1 MKGKKT
7 LLILGILAT
16 LLLMVTVPAAMA
28 GGKGGEP
35 GSGCPGSDMYK
46 FQYDAPPYEGTVTGI
61 WEEGW
66 VKIFG
71 NLEQV
76 GKSTCSAN
84 IPVTDPYWI
93 MPLDMAYFQNL
104 KAHDLLNACLV
115 DIVQGGEIF
124 PCISEGY
131 MEIIGAGDLKFT
143 SPTSC
148 TVRVIMMHV
157 KVKQ

>member
-28 GGKGGEP
+28 SGRGGEP
-35 GSGCPGSDMYK
+35 GAGCPGSDIYK
-46 FQYDAPPYEGTVTGI
+46 FQYDPPPYEGNITGI
-61 WEEGW
+61 WVGGW

-71 NLEQV
+71 GLEQV
-76 GKSTCSAN
+76 GKSTCSAS
-84 IPVTDPYWI
+84 IPVTDPYDV
-93 MPLDMAYFQNL
+93 MPLDLASFQNL
-104 KAHDLLNACLV
+104 KANDLRSLCLV
-115 DIVQGGEIF
+115 DLAQGGIF

-131 MEIIGAGDLKFT
+131 LEIVGAGNLKFT
-143 SPTSC
+143 SDTSF
-148 TVRVIMMHV
+148 TVHVIMMHV

>member
-46 FQYDAPPYEGTVTGI
+46 FQYDAPPYEGTMTGI
-61 WEEGW
+61 FDGGW

-71 NLEQV
+71 DVEQV
-76 GKSTCSAN
+76 GKSICSAS
-84 IPVTDPYWI
+84 IPVTEPYWV
-93 MPLDMAYFQNL
+93 MPLDLASFQNL
-104 KAHDLLNACLV
+104 KAKDLHSLCLV
-115 DIVQGGEIF
+115 DLAQGGIF
-124 PCISEGY
+124 PCITDGY
-131 MEIIGAGDLKFT
+131 LEIVGAGDLKFT
-143 SPTSC
+143 SPTSF
-148 TVRVIMMHV
+148 TVHVIMMHV